1 MMAYVLFTFYRAKS
15 DAAAPAAAA
24 TEPAAAAEPAA
35 KKAEPAEDPT
45 DSEEEEEMG
54 EIKEFVP
61 RKVEGGKPRRV
72 SVSAES
78 MDPAKLKQQ
87 KSQVTCI
94 EKPPDV
100 ADQLMKIV
108 SKSPL
113 LRTLDAEQSEMIVKA
128 FTGPLIKQPG
138 DDIIVQGDIGDIFYL
153 IESGDVD
160 VYVAKKGQEAVKVHR
175 YKPWDAFGE
184 LAIMYNA
191 PRAATCRAASECK
204 LWALDRVSFKV
215 IVVAAAMEKRE
226 QYKGF
231 LSGVP
236 ILESLTEMEIMTL
249 ADSLAEEKFGDG
261 ETICNQGDDGD
272 FFYLVK
278 EGTATCYQKDADG
291 NDKLVATLNPGHYFG
306 EIALL
311 TSKPRQATVKA
322 VGSLK
327 VLSIDKATF
336 TRIMGPLDSILKR
349 NMDQYTKYTAQQI

>member
-1 MMAYVLFTFYRAKS
+1 MLIDECRSKAVDATPAAAAVAP
-15 DAAAPAAAA
+15 AAAPAADAR
-24 TEPAAAAEPAA
+24 
-35 KKAEPAEDPT
+35 KSEPAEDPT
-45 DSEEEEEMG
+45 DSEEEGDEMG

-61 RKVEGGKPRRV
+61 RKVESGKPRRV

-94 EKPPDV
+94 EKSPDV
-100 ADQLMKIV
+100 TEQLMKIV

-113 LRTLDAEQSEMIVKA
+113 LRTLDAEQTDMIVKA
-128 FTGPLIKQPG
+128 FAGPIIKNEG
-138 DDIIVQGDIGDIFYL
+138 EDIIVQGDIGDIFYL

-175 YKPWDAFGE
+175 YKPGDAFGE

-231 LSGVP
+231 LAGVP
-236 ILESLTEMEIMTL
+236 ILESLNEMEIMTL
-249 ADSLAEEKFGDG
+249 ADSLGEETFKEGQ
-261 ETICNQGDDGD
+261 TICNQGDDGD

-278 EGTATCYQKDADG
+278 EGTATCLQKDAAGVDQV
-291 NDKLVATLNPGHYFG
+291 VATLSPGHYFG

-311 TSKPRQATVKA
+311 QNKPRQATVKA
-322 VGSLK
+322 ASDLK

-336 TRIMGPLDSILKR
+336 NRIMGPLDVILKR
-349 NMDQYTKYTAQQI
+349 NMDQYTKFSAGQI